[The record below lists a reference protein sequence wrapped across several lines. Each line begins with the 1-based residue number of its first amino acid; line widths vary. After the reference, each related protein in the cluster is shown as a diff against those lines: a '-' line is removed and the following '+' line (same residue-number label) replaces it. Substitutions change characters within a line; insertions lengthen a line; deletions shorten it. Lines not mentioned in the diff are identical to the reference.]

1 MSTVFSLNPDMQ
13 AIAALGLLVLI
24 LVAGGVALR
33 GHFRRLAVDAGR
45 LEHAVRLQAQ
55 VEALQ
60 GQSDGQVQAIEHW
73 RQQAQQA
80 ELALAR
86 AQAALDEKQAALQ
99 VMQAGFEAAR
109 ASLRVEFEQLASQ
122 VLEEKSRRFAESG
135 RSELTHVLLPFR
147 EQVEQF
153 RQRINEVHEAAV
165 RGQARLS
172 ADIGQVREMGLKMS
186 AEAQA
191 LSSALRGDKKT
202 AGNWGEMQL
211 ERSLQVAGLVR
222 DEHYR
227 SQASLRDESG
237 QRRLPD
243 FLVLLPDGKHMV
255 LDSKVSLVAWEQAV
269 AAETPEARNQALAAH
284 VQAVRQHVADLAG
297 KDYARLIGLRSPGF
311 VLMFMPVEP
320 AYIEA
325 LRHDKALF
333 DWAYRQN
340 VVLVSHT
347 TLMPILR
354 TVASLWMLARSNEQ
368 ARALSDMAGDVYRQ
382 VVRVAERLQKL
393 GQTLGS
399 AVGHYNR
406 AVTAVAGQQGLYG
419 KVNRFSDLSIRAG
432 AEMPDLAGLHADIE
446 VHRLTEILPDGAAE
460 PAPSGVQP
468 ESVRQE
474 SVQPESVQ
482 PESVRQE
489 SVRSDSARSGSV
501 SDEHRVGA
509 HMGPGSGPTPG
520 PEVLS

>member
-1 MSTVFSLNPDMQ
+1 VIPFNPDTL
-13 AIAALGLLVLI
+13 AIAVAGLLVLV
-24 LVAGGVALR
+24 LVAGGWALR
-33 GHFRRLAVDAGR
+33 WRFRLSAQDGQR
-45 LEHAVRLQAQ
+45 LEQLAGLQSR

-60 GQSDGQVQAIEHW
+60 GQCDAQVQTIEYW
-73 RQQAQQA
+73 RHQAQQA

-86 AQAALDEKQAALQ
+86 ARAQLEEKQAALQ
-99 VMQAGFEAAR
+99 GMQAGFEADR
-109 ASLRVEFEQLASQ
+109 AHLRAEFEHLAHQ

-135 RSELTHVLLPFR
+135 RSELSHVLQPFR

-172 ADIGQVREMGLKMS
+172 GEIEHVRAMGLKMS
-186 AEAQA
+186 AEAHA

-202 AGNWGEMQL
+202 AGHWGEMQL

-227 SQASLRDESG
+227 SQASLRDEAG

-269 AAETPEARNQALAAH
+269 AADTPEARSQALEAH
-284 VQAVRQHVADLAG
+284 VQAVRQHVSDLAG
-297 KDYARLIGLRSPGF
+297 KDYARLIGLHSPGF

-368 ARALSDMAGDVYRQ
+368 ARALSDMAGDLYRQ
-382 VVRVAERLQKL
+382 VARVAERLQKL
-393 GQTLGS
+393 GQTLGT

-406 AVTAVAGQQGLYG
+406 VVTAVAGQQGLCG
-419 KVNRFSDLSIRAG
+419 KVGRFSELSIQAG
-432 AEMPDLAGLHADIE
+432 SDMPDPAALHVDIE
-446 VHRLTEILPDGAAE
+446 VHRLAGILPDDAVPGDTAPDDAALDDAALDDAGTGG
-460 PAPSGVQP
+460 PPQAQ
-468 ESVRQE
+468 
-474 SVQPESVQ
+474 
-482 PESVRQE
+482 
-489 SVRSDSARSGSV
+489 AR
-501 SDEHRVGA
+501 R
-509 HMGPGSGPTPG
+509 T
-520 PEVLS
+520 